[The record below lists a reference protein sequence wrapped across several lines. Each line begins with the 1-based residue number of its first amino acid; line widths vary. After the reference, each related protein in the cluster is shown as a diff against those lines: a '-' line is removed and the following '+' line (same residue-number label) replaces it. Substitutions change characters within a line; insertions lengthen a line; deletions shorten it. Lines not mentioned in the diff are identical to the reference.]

1 MKLTENQKK
10 YFNYLLSLRI
20 LELSEAIADRK
31 LNKDLHYL
39 RRQLRELTLA
49 SQIFNRIDEE
59 PPFELTINELF
70 EDIIK
75 QEGK

>member
-1 MKLTENQKK
+1 MNLTENQKK

-20 LELSEAIADRK
+20 CSLSDAIVDSHH
-31 LNKDLHYL
+31 KDLYYMK
-39 RRQLRELTLA
+39 RQLRELTLA

-59 PPFELTINELF
+59 PPFELTIDRLF

>member
-20 LELSEAIADRK
+20 LDLTETIAHRD
-31 LNKDLHYL
+31 NKDLHYMKK
-39 RRQLRELTLA
+39 QLRELSLA
-49 SQIFNRIDEE
+49 SQIFNKIDEQ

>member
-20 LELSEAIADRK
+20 LELSEVIADR
-31 LNKDLHYL
+31 NPKDLHYL

-59 PPFELTINELF
+59 PPFELTIDRLF

>member
-1 MKLTENQKK
+1 MKLTENQKN

-20 LELSEAIADRK
+20 LELSEAIADR
-31 LNKDLHYL
+31 NPNDLHYM

-49 SQIFNRIDEE
+49 SQIFNKIDDE

-70 EDIIK
+70 KDIK
-75 QEGK
+75 KEEVK